1 MAGKHELISRNQ
13 QGFTLI
19 ETLVSGSI
27 AAIIAAS
34 VFVAFITY
42 DRRARESVSFLKM
55 QRQYDNVA
63 ERIAHDARSA
73 RTIHPAG
80 EACVYPIIAGA
91 SITSTNIS
99 MFDETCTFIASYQI
113 NGDTL
118 YEDANP
124 FQAGGGAVALAAGSG
139 FFLPATRNAVELRL
153 ALKSMDNDT
162 TFTLPLRKDL
172 FQCRQ

>member
-13 QGFTLI
+13 PGFTLI
-19 ETLVSGSI
+19 ETLVSGTI
-27 AAIIAAS
+27 AVIIGAS
-34 VFVAFITY
+34 VFVAFLTY

-55 QRQYDNVA
+55 QRQYDNIA

-80 EACVYPIIAGA
+80 EACIDLGA
-91 SITSTNIS
+91 SVLSTNIS
-99 MFDETCTFIASYQI
+99 MFDETCSFIASYQI

-124 FQAGGGAVALAAGSG
+124 FQAGGGAVALDTGSG
-139 FFLPATRNAVELRL
+139 FFLPAARNAVELRL
-153 ALKSMDNDT
+153 ALKSLDRNT
-162 TFTLPLRKDL
+162 TYTLPLRKDL

>member
-1 MAGKHELISRNQ
+1 MAGKHRLILHNQ

-19 ETLVSGSI
+19 ETLVSGII

-55 QRQYDNVA
+55 QRQYDNVV
-63 ERIAHDARSA
+63 ERIAFDTRNSA
-73 RTIHPAG
+73 KVVLTAG
-80 EACVYPIIAGA
+80 EGCA
-91 SITSTNIS
+91 STGNDIMTDAITIY
-99 MFDETCTFIASYQI
+99 DENCHDTASYLI
-113 NGDTL
+113 SDTL
-118 YEDANP
+118 YKRGSAFD
-124 FQAGGGAVALAAGSG
+124 AGGGVVRVAAGSA
-139 FFLPATRNAVELRL
+139 FWLPANRKAVELRL
-153 ALKSMDNDT
+153 ALKSMDHDT